1 MVNIL
6 IYLRKL
12 YHKGIHGNISVC
24 GKKLKFISLLFQ
36 WVARSPSACRPCLL
50 KWSSAWDRREPKHEG
65 ERSGSRLI
73 LPVGGQIDKFNSDLT
88 EKGSWFLTLEEIKVI
103 PLKLGKAVR
112 IYQKCLEST
121 GQKTT
126 QVLMGHTL
134 ATNTVRIQKRGLL
147 GTGVVLLTM
156 TLGGGGSWES
166 GTGPAWEKHL
176 SQTAAMFMCLCTQ
189 HNFYKGQVS
198 LKTQHLKETTLDCW
212 ELSWLTVLT
221 PKQRGEDIGD
231 FQKNNW
237 GRVSQWLVA
246 MQ

>member
-121 GQKTT
+121 GQK
-126 QVLMGHTL
+126 
-134 ATNTVRIQKRGLL
+134 NN
-147 GTGVVLLTM
+147 
-156 TLGGGGSWES
+156 
-166 GTGPAWEKHL
+166 TGPDGTHSCHKHSENSEERPPGDRGSAADNDPGWRWELGIRHKPSMREAPEPDSCHV
-176 SQTAAMFMCLCTQ
+176 
-189 HNFYKGQVS
+189 YVS
-198 LKTQHLKETTLDCW
+198 LHTAQLLQGTSVTQDTA
-212 ELSWLTVLT
+212 S
-221 PKQRGEDIGD
+221 
-231 FQKNNW
+231 
-237 GRVSQWLVA
+237 
-246 MQ
+246 